1 MRIIINICKL
11 AIITVWMITCFYV
24 CRQEQGFNYLLYW
37 ILCGFPFGIKK
48 MCMILV
54 PRNFGIAGSMGV
66 FAVNAIASGIIGG
79 FVLIS
84 TAVKSLLGIF
94 GVGSD

>member
-1 MRIIINICKL
+1 
-11 AIITVWMITCFYV
+11 
-24 CRQEQGFNYLLYW
+24 
-37 ILCGFPFGIKK
+37 

-54 PRNFGIAGSMGV
+54 PRNFGIAGSVGV
-66 FAVNAIASGIIGG
+66 LAVNAIASGIIGG

-84 TAVKSLLGIF
+84 TAVRSLLGIF

>member
-1 MRIIINICKL
+1 
-11 AIITVWMITCFYV
+11 
-24 CRQEQGFNYLLYW
+24 
-37 ILCGFPFGIKK
+37 

-54 PRNFGIAGSMGV
+54 PRNFGIAGSMGI

-84 TAVKSLLGIF
+84 TAVRSLLGIRNC
-94 GVGSD
+94 GAALEEH